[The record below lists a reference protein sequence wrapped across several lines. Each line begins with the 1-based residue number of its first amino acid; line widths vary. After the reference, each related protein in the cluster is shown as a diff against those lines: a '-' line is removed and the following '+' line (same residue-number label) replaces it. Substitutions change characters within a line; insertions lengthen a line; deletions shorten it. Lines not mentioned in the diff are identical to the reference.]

1 MPEADNTTATQ
12 VETTTSPNT
21 GAAAASETQAAVETT
36 GAAQAPKATPSAAP
50 SLDQVI
56 KDLATAEAR
65 IKHLNTE
72 SASHRKAA
80 NEFKAQMEAIIAER
94 DKATSELEQVRN
106 EFKAT
111 RISNALTLAIQAAG
125 FNKPVAQALKLVDMA
140 AIDVA
145 ADGTVKGVDECVKGL
160 QKDWPELFKQ
170 APPPSTDAAQRGRA
184 EKTYGGKSLDQ
195 IKQKYNIGSG

>member
-1 MPEADNTTATQ
+1 MP
-12 VETTTSPNT
+12 TSPN
-21 GAAAASETQAAVETT
+21 GATAASETQAAVETT
-36 GAAQAPKATPSAAP
+36 GATQAPKATSSATAAP
-50 SLDQVI
+50 SLEQVI
-56 KDLATAEAR
+56 KDLADAQAR
-65 IKHLNTE
+65 IKHLNSE
-72 SASHRKAA
+72 SAGHRKAKD
-80 NEFKAQMEAIIAER
+80 EFKAQMESIIAER

-145 ADGTVKGVDECVKGL
+145 ADGTVKGVDECIKSL

-170 APPPSTDAAQRGRA
+170 AQALSTDAGQRGKA
-184 EKTYGGKSLDQ
+184 DKTYGGKTLDA
-195 IKQKYNIGSG
+195 IAKKYNIGSG